1 MERVS
6 EGTVIAG
13 KYRLGPLLGEGGMGV
28 VYAAT
33 HLVTGKDV
41 ALKLLRPG
49 RRVKTEADA
58 SRARERALRE
68 ARASVAVRDSRVL
81 GIDDV
86 LDHDDALVLV
96 MDRLHGET
104 LRARLDRESKLPYA
118 VARPLLVELAEA
130 VLAAHAAHVVHRD
143 LKPDNVFL
151 LASPKSTN
159 DTCEVRVLDFGIA
172 KWMADDDPEAPS
184 TPALTTTG
192 AMLGTPMYMSPE
204 QAFGERDVDAR
215 ADAWAFGV
223 LAFEALAGERPVTGE
238 NLGQVLKAI
247 ATGTRPPLAERGTD
261 APPLVCLAVDRL
273 LVSDRDARGTLAEL
287 LSALRSDEP
296 VRDDRPVSEGPLVG
310 AVSVAPPGLATSRVE
325 PSTSFEERPKKW
337 LAAGA
342 AGLGVLTF
350 AVVSF
355 VFAARPSATPPAS
368 VGSAAEPPRATAT
381 TAPRPALPPVAPS
394 ASVPAPGSGPSAT
407 VTLAPSGRLPPSSSP
422 KVASTIKAA
431 PAAGPSAGPT
441 DTRGAGGTVV
451 APPF

>member
-1 MERVS
+1 MIS
-6 EGTVIAG
+6 G

-49 RRVKTEADA
+49 RRVKNEADA
-58 SRARERALRE
+58 ARARERALRE
-68 ARASVAVRDSRVL
+68 ARASVAVRDPRVL

-104 LRARLDRESKLPYA
+104 LRARLDREKKLAYE
-118 VARPLLVELAEA
+118 VARPILVDLAEA
-130 VLAAHAAHVVHRD
+130 ILAAHEAHVVHRD

-151 LASPKSTN
+151 LASARAATSGA
-159 DTCEVRVLDFGIA
+159 CEVRVLDFGIA
-172 KWMADDDPEAPS
+172 KWMTDEDPDAPS
-184 TPALTTTG
+184 APALTTTG

-223 LAFEALAGERPVTGE
+223 LAFEALAGERPVAGD

-247 ATGTRPPLAERGTD
+247 ATGTRPPLAERDTD
-261 APPLVCLAVDRL
+261 APAHVCQAVDRL
-273 LVSDRDARGTLAEL
+273 LVSDRDARGSLAEAL
-287 LSALRSDEP
+287 GALRSDGPLREEGP
-296 VRDDRPVSEGPLVG
+296 EGPLAR
-310 AVSVAPPGLATSRVE
+310 AVSVAPPGLGTSQAQSASLEV
-325 PSTSFEERPKKW
+325 RPPKW
-337 LAAGA
+337 LVAL
-342 AGLGVLTF
+342 GLGLVALTV
-350 AVVSF
+350 AGGLL
-355 VFAARPSATPPAS
+355 VFAARPVVPPPDA
-368 VGSAAEPPRATAT
+368 PRGAAT
-381 TAPRPALPPVAPS
+381 TEPHPVAPPVAPS
-394 ASVPAPGSGPSAT
+394 TSVPSPGSTPIAT
-407 VTLAPSGRLPPSSSP
+407 VAVVPSGRPPPSSSP
-422 KVASTIKAA
+422 KLASTAKAS
-431 PAAGPSAGPT
+431 PAAGPSAGPV

>member
-1 MERVS
+1 MIS
-6 EGTVIAG
+6 G

-58 SRARERALRE
+58 ARARERALRE
-68 ARASVAVRDSRVL
+68 ARASVAVRDPRVL

-96 MDRLHGET
+96 MERLHGET
-104 LRARLDRESKLPYA
+104 LRARLDREKKLPYA

-130 VLAAHAAHVVHRD
+130 VLAAHEAHVVHRD

-151 LASPKSTN
+151 LASPKSASGP
-159 DTCEVRVLDFGIA
+159 CEVRVLDFGIA

-184 TPALTTTG
+184 PPPLTTTG

-204 QAFGERDVDAR
+204 QAFGERDVDTR

-223 LAFEALAGERPVTGE
+223 VAFEVLAGERPVTGD

-247 ATGTRPPLAERGTD
+247 ATGTRPPLAERDTD
-261 APPLVCLAVDRL
+261 APVHVCHAVDRL
-273 LVSDRDARGTLAEL
+273 LVSDRDARGTLAEVL
-287 LSALRSDEP
+287 TALRGDEP
-296 VRDDRPVSEGPLVG
+296 RREESQEGPLVR
-310 AVSVAPPGLATSRVE
+310 AVSVAPPGRRTSASSE
-325 PSTSFEERPKKW
+325 ARPKKW
-337 LAAGA
+337 LSAAAVALVALVATG
-342 AGLGVLTF
+342 GLL
-350 AVVSF
+350 
-355 VFAARPSATPPAS
+355 VFAARPVVPPPGSVVSAS
-368 VGSAAEPPRATAT
+368 EPPRTLSP
-381 TAPRPALPPVAPS
+381 TAPRPVEPPVAPS
-394 ASVPAPGSGPSAT
+394 TSVSSAGASPSAT
-407 VTLAPSGRLPPSSSP
+407 ATTVPSGRPPASSSP
-422 KVASTIKAA
+422 KLASTAKAS
-431 PAAGPSAGPT
+431 PASGPSTGPV

>member
-1 MERVS
+1 M
-6 EGTVIAG
+6 IAG

-58 SRARERALRE
+58 TRARERALRE
-68 ARASVAVRDSRVL
+68 ARASVAVRDPRVL

-104 LRARLDRESKLPYA
+104 LRARLDREKKLSYE
-118 VARPLLVELAEA
+118 VARPLLVDLAEA
-130 VLAAHAAHVVHRD
+130 MLAAHAAHVVHRD

-151 LASPKSTN
+151 LASPRAVPGG
-159 DTCEVRVLDFGIA
+159 CEVRVLDFGIA
-172 KWMADDDPEAPS
+172 KWMADDDSDASSP
-184 TPALTTTG
+184 PALTTTG

-223 LAFEALAGERPVTGE
+223 LAFEVLAGERPVTGD

-247 ATGTRPPLAERGTD
+247 ATGTRPPLAERDTD
-261 APPLVCLAVDRL
+261 APAHVCRAVDRL
-273 LVSDRDARGTLAEL
+273 LVSCRDARGTLAEL
-287 LSALRSDEP
+287 LAALRDDEPDHEP
-296 VRDDRPVSEGPLVG
+296 VRDETPEGAFG
-310 AVSVAPPGLATSRVE
+310 RAVSVAPPGLDTGRR
-325 PSTSFEERPKKW
+325 PSASPTIRAKTW
-337 LAAGA
+337 LAAA
-342 AGLGVLTF
+342 AVGLLAST
-350 AVVSF
+350 AVAGF
-355 VFAARPSATPPAS
+355 LVFAARPSAPPPAS
-368 VGSAAEPPRATAT
+368 AVSAAEPPRGAAS
-381 TAPRPALPPVAPS
+381 TAPLPVEPLVAPS
-394 ASVPAPGSGPSAT
+394 TKVPSPDVTVGVVAS
-407 VTLAPSGRLPPSSSP
+407 SGRSPPTSSP
-422 KVASTIKAA
+422 KLASTAKTA
-431 PAAGPSAGPT
+431 PAAAPSAGPA
-441 DTRGAGGTVV
+441 DARGAGGTVV